1 MRILVKLLLSIML
14 LFVMMAWV
22 LYAVNNGKLNGAL
35 KHGIQFVLSLNGIET
50 RLEKLKFKNGTL
62 SSDRVSLKLGSGLA
76 IIDNLKID
84 IDIQEAFSQPSL
96 LVEIAPTTMIIWDSS
111 DQQIAQLDLSG
122 QFIQNR
128 LDNSDYNFILDN
140 IQALDM
146 VNADREEP
154 RVGKAKFRY
163 RFIDNQEFFDGFVNF
178 GDSTHFKIENQ
189 KDDLSKVKI
198 DLKDIPIMLY
208 KRVMQIFP
216 DNEILVF
223 LEEFVR
229 NGYLQEGNIIWKSE
243 ADSIEEQL
251 SGFVKIRNL
260 DFEYNVDFPTVKDLS
275 FDIEIKG
282 GKTIYNINSGYSSD
296 ILLSGGA
303 IIMDWKGVDKTV
315 LTLKTKGHGPA
326 TGLVDF
332 IAEEQHQSMNKSNI
346 DLKKLVGD
354 VDVDVDIEIP
364 LKPGTVNKYNVT
376 ATLPDLSL
384 SIFKDNILLRSANL
398 SGGFDGSK
406 VMLKGVGE
414 INGYD
419 SDLNFTYNIED
430 ESEFGHKLDI
440 KTRFKT
446 RLLSDKDTK
455 IGFVTLL
462 GGESVVDLQYINKD
476 SNGFI
481 VINSDISNLGLY
493 FDKLGIKKE
502 KNDPANLEIKG
513 KFDTPTSGEFRF
525 SAVGKDLNI
534 NGDITIKNNLIEAD
548 IKKIIAKQTDLS
560 ALLVIKDDW
569 VMAELKGKE
578 LDLSQADMLQFLEKE
593 RDSGS
598 TKLTLDVDKVRLK
611 DDIWLDDLKIKLEC
625 DKDRCFSGYVNS
637 RLGSKFVEMSLFT
650 QGNREKWIIK
660 CGNAGAILQG
670 IGAYKSMK
678 AGDLTIQV
686 NTSRKEVQS
695 GQIIPILDGT
705 FMFERFVLSDTPVM
719 GQIISYASVPGL
731 VNILRGEKDIIFSS
745 MNGQFS
751 FADDVLTIKEG
762 IAVGPYF
769 DFNLKGYID
778 TENKFM
784 NLEGFVTPNLYG
796 ISSVVGMIPIIG
808 NIFAGTK
815 SHRGLISGSYQI
827 KEKY

>member
-1 MRILVKLLLSIML
+1 
-14 LFVMMAWV
+14 MMAGF

-35 KHGIQFVLSLNGIET
+35 QHGIQFVLSLNGIET
-50 RLEKLKFKNGTL
+50 RLEKFKFKNGTL
-62 SSDRVSLKLGSGLA
+62 SSDRVSLELGAGLA

-96 LVEIAPTTMIIWDSS
+96 LVEIAPATMTIWNSA
-111 DQQIAQLDLSG
+111 DQQIAQFDLSG
-122 QFIQNR
+122 QFIQNK
-128 LDNSDYNFILDN
+128 LDRSDYNLYFNN
-140 IQALDM
+140 IEVFDLA
-146 VNADREEP
+146 NTGREELS
-154 RVGKAKFRY
+154 VGKARFGYK
-163 RFIDNQEFFDGFVNF
+163 FIDNQEFFYGFVNF

-208 KRVMQIFP
+208 KKVMQIFP

-229 NGYLQEGNIIWKSE
+229 NGYLQEGNIIWKTE

-260 DFEYNVDFPTVKDLS
+260 DFEYNIDFPTVKDLS
-275 FDIEIKG
+275 FDIDIKG
-282 GKTIYNINSGYSSD
+282 RKIIYNINSGYSSD

-332 IAEEQHQSMNKSNI
+332 IAEEQHQSMNKANI

-364 LKPGTVNKYNVT
+364 LKPGTANKYNVT

-384 SIFKDNILLRSANL
+384 DIFKDNILLRSANI
-398 SGGFDGSK
+398 SGGYDGSK
-406 VMLKGVGE
+406 VILQGVGE

-446 RLLSDKDTK
+446 HLSSDKDTK

-462 GGESVVDLQYINKD
+462 GGESIVDLQYTNKN
-476 SNGFI
+476 SKGLI
-481 VINSDISNLGLY
+481 VVNSDVSNLDLY
-493 FDKLGIKKE
+493 FDKLGIKKD
-502 KNDPANLEIKG
+502 KNAPANIEIKG
-513 KFDTPTSGEFRF
+513 AFDTPTSGVFKFAATGE
-525 SAVGKDLNI
+525 DLNI
-534 NGDITIKNNLIEAD
+534 NGDITINNNLIEAD
-548 IKKIIAKQTDLS
+548 IKQIFAKETNLS
-560 ALLVIKDDW
+560 ALLFIKDDR
-569 VMAELKGKE
+569 VIAEIKGKE

-598 TKLTLDVDKVRLK
+598 TKLILDVDKVRLK

-625 DKDRCFSGYVNS
+625 DKDRCFSGHINS
-637 RLGSKFVEMSLFT
+637 RLGSRFVEMSLFA
-650 QGNREKWIIK
+650 QGDQEKWIIK

-705 FMFERFVLSDTPVM
+705 FMFERFVLRDTPVM

-762 IAVGPYF
+762 IAIGPYF

-778 TENKFM
+778 TEKKFM

-808 NIFAGTK
+808 NIFSGTK
-815 SHRGLISGSYQI
+815 SHRGLISGSYKI